1 MRRVAA
7 LSVGLTSLILVG
19 CEQAGPTAPTPVPE
33 VIPPQ
38 PISIPSTTST
48 PSTTSSTTSG
58 SAATVTLAAQIE
70 GTFTGVFQNPSGT
83 VYDYQILV
91 TTIDDDTVR
100 ISPVSGGSA
109 STFEV
114 DLTEQTMG
122 TVTTIVLTSP
132 DDLLATNGNFVAAT
146 GRLSYAYWFDS
157 SDDDYIDVF
166 LGTRNGQ

>member
-1 MRRVAA
+1 M
-7 LSVGLTSLILVG
+7 
-19 CEQAGPTAPTPVPE
+19 
-33 VIPPQ
+33 
-38 PISIPSTTST
+38 
-48 PSTTSSTTSG
+48 
-58 SAATVTLAAQIE
+58 
-70 GTFTGVFQNPSGT
+70 
-83 VYDYQILV
+83 

-122 TVTTIVLTSP
+122 TVTSIVLTSP

>member
-1 MRRVAA
+1 MRRVAV

-38 PISIPSTTST
+38 PISIPSTTS
-48 PSTTSSTTSG
+48 STTSD
-58 SAATVTLAAQIE
+58 SAAAATLAGQIE

-83 VYDYQILV
+83 LYDYQILV
-91 TTIDDDTVR
+91 TTLDDDTVR

-114 DLTEQTMG
+114 NLTEQTMG
-122 TVTTIVLTSP
+122 TVTRIVLTSP
-132 DDLLATNGNFVAAT
+132 DDLLATNGTFVAAT
-146 GRLSYAYWFDS
+146 GRLSYSYWFDS
-157 SDDDYIDVF
+157 SDDQDIDVF
-166 LGTRNGQ
+166 SGTRNGP